1 MLRGE
6 PGAVRYSANLDK
18 TCLAISPSP
27 PSIDGSCSRD
37 FESWSLQAGGSTGL
51 HHVRGDLLP
60 GTIGSQVHH
69 GEAEYPCN
77 VVEHNPL
84 GPNPIHQHGEPG
96 GRRNWSV
103 PPAWTSQVPPMNN
116 KSTMV
121 DGGKGMGRWDGM
133 GGEGLMTVWKVDF

>member
-1 MLRGE
+1 MMLRGE

-27 PSIDGSCSRD
+27 PSIEDLVPVIL
-37 FESWSLQAGGSTGL
+37 SLEVCRREEVLAFI
-51 HHVRGDLLP
+51 HVRGDLLP

-96 GRRNWSV
+96 GRRN
-103 PPAWTSQVPPMNN
+103 
-116 KSTMV
+116 
-121 DGGKGMGRWDGM
+121 
-133 GGEGLMTVWKVDF
+133 